1 MKPHI
6 ALLTNITPDHLDRYG
21 YQMERYIDSKMALF
35 KNMHQEDAA
44 ILNLEDPFSKT
55 GLDRAPMQASRYG
68 ISLEGKPNQGGFSD
82 GDGLV
87 FQVAGAQV
95 TIPVAALTIQG
106 KHNLLNALGAGVAAL
121 LAGLSEQ
128 QLLSGYQTFKNASH
142 RMELVR
148 VLDGVRYVNDSKG
161 TNVEATFYALGSY
174 KEPMVWI
181 AGGVDKGN
189 DYSVLTPLVVN
200 GQVKALICL
209 GKDNVKLKTAFAP
222 HIGQI
227 RETQDLQ
234 EAVSWAQQL
243 AEDKEVVLLSPAC
256 ASFDLFKN
264 YEDRGDQ
271 FKAAVL
277 ALTQKQS
284 A

>member
-1 MKPHI
+1 MSQLPNQV
-6 ALLTNITPDHLDRYG
+6 LL
-21 YQMERYIDSKMALF
+21 
-35 KNMHQEDAA
+35 DAA
-44 ILNLEDPFSKT
+44 
-55 GLDRAPMQASRYG
+55 SRFGTPLYCYDAKQ
-68 ISLEGKPNQGGFSD
+68 I
-82 GDGLV
+82 
-87 FQVAGAQV
+87 
-95 TIPVAALTIQG
+95 
-106 KHNLLNALGAGVAAL
+106 
-121 LAGLSEQ
+121 SEQ
-128 QLLSGYQTFKNASH
+128 Y
-142 RMELVR
+142 E
-148 VLDGVRYVNDSKG
+148 
-161 TNVEATFYALGSY
+161 
-174 KEPMVWI
+174 
-181 AGGVDKGN
+181 
-189 DYSVLTPLVVN
+189 
-200 GQVKALICL
+200 
-209 GKDNVKLKTAFAP
+209 KLKTAFAP

>member
-1 MKPHI
+1 
-6 ALLTNITPDHLDRYG
+6 
-21 YQMERYIDSKMALF
+21 
-35 KNMHQEDAA
+35 
-44 ILNLEDPFSKT
+44 
-55 GLDRAPMQASRYG
+55 
-68 ISLEGKPNQGGFSD
+68 
-82 GDGLV
+82 
-87 FQVAGAQV
+87 
-95 TIPVAALTIQG
+95 
-106 KHNLLNALGAGVAAL
+106 
-121 LAGLSEQ
+121 
-128 QLLSGYQTFKNASH
+128 
-142 RMELVR
+142 
-148 VLDGVRYVNDSKG
+148 
-161 TNVEATFYALGSY
+161 
-174 KEPMVWI
+174 MVWI